1 MKKDTLIESQ
11 LQEETTAFKKTLDEM
26 IQSGVQQI
34 LALAL
39 EAEVQEYLDRYQK
52 VINERGHR
60 LAVRNGSMP
69 ERTILSSVGP
79 ITIRQPRVDDRQL
92 RASLGVEGFSSEI
105 LPKYLRRTPSLNNLV
120 PALYLRGISTQDF
133 PTALSA
139 ILGDKAKS
147 LSANTVVRLKE
158 KWETEYKQWT
168 RRDLSDKHYVYI
180 WADGVYFNVRLKGTS
195 PCILVI
201 IGADEYGRK
210 ELLAVKEGLRES
222 ELSWKELLLELKDQG
237 LEKGPK
243 LAIADGA
250 LGFWKAL
257 SQVYPQS
264 REQRCWV
271 HKTANILDKMPKSVQ
286 TNAKQLIHEMYM
298 TDTKEKALITYH
310 RFIKTYEDKYP
321 RTVKCLAKDY
331 DQLFT
336 FYDFPAAHWQHI
348 RTTNPIEST
357 FATVRL
363 RTRRTKGCG
372 SSQATLTM
380 VFKLAKEAEKRWRR
394 LRGYKWIPF
403 VVMGEKFIDG
413 EPENQELLKLAA

>member
-1 MKKDTLIESQ
+1 
-11 LQEETTAFKKTLDEM
+11 
-26 IQSGVQQI
+26 
-34 LALAL
+34 
-39 EAEVQEYLDRYQK
+39 
-52 VINERGHR
+52 
-60 LAVRNGSMP
+60 
-69 ERTILSSVGP
+69 
-79 ITIRQPRVDDRQL
+79 
-92 RASLGVEGFSSEI
+92 
-105 LPKYLRRTPSLNNLV
+105 
-120 PALYLRGISTQDF
+120 LRGISTQDF
-133 PTALSA
+133 PVALSA
-139 ILGDKAKS
+139 ILGDKAKG

-158 KWETEYKQWT
+158 EWETEYKQWAK
-168 RRDLSDKHYVYI
+168 RDLSDKHYVYI
-180 WADGVYFNVRLKGTS
+180 WADGVYFNVRLKDAS

-237 LEKGPK
+237 LKAGPE

-257 SQVYPQS
+257 PQVFPKS

-298 TDTKEKALITYH
+298 TDTKEKALIAYY
-310 RFIKTYEDKYP
+310 RFSKTYEDKYP
-321 RTVKCLAKDY
+321 RAVKCLAKDY

-380 VFKLAKEAEKRWRR
+380 VFKLACEAEKRWRR

-413 EPENQELLKLAA
+413 EPENKELLMLAA

>member
-1 MKKDTLIESQ
+1 MKKDTLTKSQ
-11 LQEETTAFKKTLDEM
+11 LQEETTTLKKTLDEI

-79 ITIRQPRVDDRQL
+79 ISIRQPRVDDRQL
-92 RASLGVEGFSSEI
+92 RVRPDVDGFSSEI
-105 LPKYLRRTPSLNNLV
+105 LPKYLRRTPSLDNLI

-158 KWETEYKQWT
+158 KWETEYKAWA
-168 RRDLSDKHYVYI
+168 RRDLSGKHYAYI
-180 WADGVYFNVRLKGTS
+180 WADGIYFNVRLKDVS

-201 IGADEYGRK
+201 IGANEYGQK
-210 ELLAVKEGLRES
+210 ELLAVKEGFRES

-237 LEKGPK
+237 LEAGPE

-257 SQVYPQS
+257 PQVFPKS

-286 TNAKQLIHEMYM
+286 ANSKRLIHEMYM
-298 TDTKEKALITYH
+298 AETKENALTAYH
-310 RFIKTYEDKYP
+310 RFIKTYEGKYP
-321 RTVKCLAKDY
+321 KAVKCLEKNY

-336 FYDFPAAHWQHI
+336 FYDFPAMHWQHI

-380 VFKLAKEAEKRWRR
+380 VFKLVKEAEKRWRR

-403 VVMGEKFIDG
+403 VVSGEKFIDG

>member
-1 MKKDTLIESQ
+1 MKKDTLTKSELQAETTTFKESLDEIIRNGAQQLLAAAIES
-11 LQEETTAFKKTLDEM
+11 
-26 IQSGVQQI
+26 
-34 LALAL
+34 
-39 EAEVQEYLDRYQK
+39 EVQEYIEHYKNCKDE
-52 VINERGHR
+52 NGHR
-60 LAVRNGSMP
+60 MAVRNGSMP
-69 ERTILSSVGP
+69 ERTIMSSVGP
-79 ITIRQPRVDDRQL
+79 IVIRQPRVDDRKL
-92 RASLGVEGFSSEI
+92 RSRFDVDGFTSEI
-105 LPKYLRRTPSLNNLV
+105 LPRYLRRTPSLDNLI

-133 PTALSA
+133 PAALSG
-139 ILGDKAKS
+139 ILGDKAKG

-158 KWETEYKQWT
+158 EWETEYKQWA
-168 RRDLSDKHYVYI
+168 RRDLSDKRYVYI
-180 WADGVYFNVRLKGTS
+180 WADGVYFNVRLKGVS
-195 PCILVI
+195 SCILVI
-201 IGADEYGRK
+201 IGADECGRK

-237 LEKGPK
+237 LEAGPK

-257 SQVYPQS
+257 PQIFPKS

-271 HKTANILDKMPKSVQ
+271 HKTANILDKLPKSVQ
-286 TNAKQLIHEMYM
+286 TNAKRLIHEMYM
-298 TDTKEKALITYH
+298 TETKEKALKAYK

-321 RTVKCLAKDY
+321 RAVQCLVKDY

-336 FYDFPAAHWQHI
+336 FYDFPASHWQHI

-372 SSQATLTM
+372 SSRATLSM

-403 VVMGEKFIDG
+403 VVSGEKFIDG
-413 EPENQELLKLAA
+413 EPENKELLKLAA

>member
-1 MKKDTLIESQ
+1 MKKDTLTKSQ
-11 LQEETTAFKKTLDEM
+11 LQEETTTFKKTLDEM

-79 ITIRQPRVDDRQL
+79 ISIRQPRVDDRQL
-92 RASLGVEGFSSEI
+92 RVRPDVDGFSSEI
-105 LPKYLRRTPSLNNLV
+105 LPKYLRRTPSLDNLI

-158 KWETEYKQWT
+158 KWEKEYKAWA
-168 RRDLSDKHYVYI
+168 RRDLSGKHYVYI
-180 WADGVYFNVRLKGTS
+180 WADGIYFNVRLKDVS

-201 IGADEYGRK
+201 IGADEYGQK
-210 ELLAVKEGLRES
+210 ELLAVKEGFRES

-237 LEKGPK
+237 LEAGPE

-257 SQVYPQS
+257 PQVYPQS

-286 TNAKQLIHEMYM
+286 ANSKRLIHEMYM
-298 TDTKEKALITYH
+298 AETKENALTAYH
-310 RFIKTYEDKYP
+310 RFIKTYEGKYP
-321 RTVKCLAKDY
+321 KAVKCLEKNY

-336 FYDFPAAHWQHI
+336 FYDFPAMHWQHI

-372 SSQATLTM
+372 SSQATLAM
-380 VFKLAKEAEKRWRR
+380 VFKLVKEAEKRWRR

-403 VVMGEKFIDG
+403 VVSGEKFIDG

>member
-1 MKKDTLIESQ
+1 MKKDTLTKSE
-11 LQEETTAFKKTLDEM
+11 LQEETTTFKESLDEIIRNGAQKLLAAA
-26 IQSGVQQI
+26 IQ
-34 LALAL
+34 
-39 EAEVQEYLDRYQK
+39 AEVQKYLDGYQSETD
-52 VINERGHR
+52 ERGHR
-60 LAVRNGSMP
+60 LAVRNGTMP

-79 ITIRQPRVDDRQL
+79 LSVRQPRVDDRQL
-92 RASLGVEGFSSEI
+92 RARLGVDGFSSEI
-105 LPKYLRRTPSLNNLV
+105 LPKYLRRTPSLDNLV

-158 KWETEYKQWT
+158 KWETEYKQWAK
-168 RRDLSDKHYVYI
+168 RDLSGKHYAYI
-180 WADGVYFNVRLKGTS
+180 WADGIYFNVRLKDVS

-201 IGADEYGRK
+201 IGADEYGQK
-210 ELLAVKEGLRES
+210 ELLAVKEGFRES

-237 LEKGPK
+237 LEAGPE

-257 SQVYPQS
+257 PQVYPQS

-271 HKTANILDKMPKSVQ
+271 HKTANILDKMPKSAH
-286 TNAKQLIHEMYM
+286 TSAKRLVHEMYM
-298 TDTKEKALITYH
+298 AETKEKALTAYQ
-310 RFIKTYEDKYP
+310 RFIKTYEGKYP
-321 RTVKCLAKDY
+321 KAVKCLEKNY

-380 VFKLAKEAEKRWRR
+380 VFKLVKEAEKRWRR

-403 VVMGEKFIDG
+403 VVSGEKFIDG

>member
-1 MKKDTLIESQ
+1 MKKGNTTKSE
-11 LQEETTAFKKTLDEM
+11 LQAETTTFNKSLDE
-26 IQSGVQQI
+26 IIRNGAQQI
-34 LALAL
+34 LAAAI
-39 EAEVQEYLDRYQK
+39 ENEVQEYLDRYKNHRDEQ
-52 VINERGHR
+52 GHR

-69 ERTILSSVGP
+69 ERTILSSSGP
-79 ITIRQPRVDDRQL
+79 ITIRQPRVDDRKL
-92 RASLGVEGFSSEI
+92 RQEHGVEGFTSEI
-105 LPKYLRRTPSLNNLV
+105 LPKYLRRTPSLNNLI
-120 PALYLRGISTQDF
+120 PALYLKGISTQDF
-133 PTALSA
+133 PAALSA
-139 ILGDKAKS
+139 ILGDKVKG

-158 KWETEYKQWT
+158 EWESEYKQWA
-168 RRDLSDKHYVYI
+168 RRDLSGKHYVYI
-180 WADGVYFNVRLKGTS
+180 WADGVYFNVRLKGVN

-210 ELLAVKEGLRES
+210 ELLAVKEGFRES

-237 LEKGPK
+237 LEMGPK

-257 SQVYPQS
+257 PQVYPES

-271 HKTANILDKMPKSVQ
+271 HKTANILDKLPKSAQ
-286 TNAKQLIHEMYM
+286 TNAKSLIHEMYM
-298 TDTKEKALITYH
+298 AETKENALIAYH
-310 RFIKTYEDKYP
+310 RFIKIYEDKYP
-321 RTVKCLAKDY
+321 KVVNCLVKDY

-336 FYDFPAAHWQHI
+336 FYDFPDSHWQHI

-403 VVMGEKFIDG
+403 VIKGEKFVNG
-413 EPENQELLKLAA
+413 EPENQELFKLAA

>member
-1 MKKDTLIESQ
+1 MNKDTLPKSQ
-11 LQEETTAFKKTLDEM
+11 GQEETTTFKEILDEIIRNGAQKM
-26 IQSGVQQI
+26 
-34 LALAL
+34 LALAI
-39 EAEVQEYLDRYQK
+39 EAEVQEYLDRYQ
-52 VINERGHR
+52 NMTDERGHR

-79 ITIRQPRVDDRQL
+79 IPVRQPRVDDRKL
-92 RASLGVEGFSSEI
+92 RARLGVDGFSSKI
-105 LPKYLRRTPSLNNLV
+105 LPKYLRRTPSLDNLV

-133 PTALSA
+133 PAALAA
-139 ILGDKAKS
+139 ILGDKAKG

-158 KWETEYKQWT
+158 EWETEYKHWAK
-168 RRDLSDKHYVYI
+168 RDLSGKHYVYI
-180 WADGVYFNVRLKGTS
+180 WADGIYFNVRLKDVS

-201 IGADEYGRK
+201 IGADESGRK
-210 ELLAVKEGLRES
+210 ELLAVKEGYRES
-222 ELSWKELLLELKDQG
+222 ELSWKALLLELKDQG
-237 LEKGPK
+237 LEIGPE

-257 SQVYPQS
+257 PQIYPQS

-271 HKTANILDKMPKSVQ
+271 HKTANILDKMAKSVQ
-286 TNAKQLIHEMYM
+286 KSAKHLIHEMYM
-298 TDTKEKALITYH
+298 SETKEKALKAYQ

-321 RTVKCLAKDY
+321 QAVKCLKKDY

-372 SSQATLTM
+372 SVPATLTM
-380 VFKLAKEAEKRWRR
+380 VFKLATEAEKRWRR

-403 VVMGEKFIDG
+403 VVSGEKFIDG
-413 EPENQELLKLAA
+413 EPENQDLLKLAA

>member
-1 MKKDTLIESQ
+1 MKKDTLTKSE
-11 LQEETTAFKKTLDEM
+11 LQAETTTFKESLDE
-26 IQSGVQQI
+26 IIRNGVQQI
-34 LALAL
+34 LAAAI
-39 EAEVQEYLDRYQK
+39 EAEVQVY
-52 VINERGHR
+52 IERQQNHRDEKGHR

-69 ERTILSSVGP
+69 ERTIMSSAGP
-79 ITIRQPRVDDRQL
+79 ITIRQPRVDDRKL
-92 RASLGVEGFSSEI
+92 RARLDVDGFSSEI
-105 LPKYLRRTPSLNNLV
+105 LPKYLRRTPSLDNLI

-139 ILGDKAKS
+139 ILGDNAKG

-158 KWETEYKQWT
+158 EWETEYKQWAK
-168 RRDLSDKHYVYI
+168 RDLSDKHYVYI
-180 WADGVYFNVRLKGTS
+180 WADGIYFNVRLKDAS

-201 IGADEYGRK
+201 IGADEYGQK

-222 ELSWKELLLELKDQG
+222 ELSWKELLLELKDHG
-237 LEKGPK
+237 LKAGPE

-257 SQVYPQS
+257 PQIYPRS

-286 TNAKQLIHEMYM
+286 TNAKRLIHEMYM
-298 TDTKEKALITYH
+298 TETKEKALKAYK

-321 RTVKCLAKDY
+321 RAVQCLVKDY

-336 FYDFPAAHWQHI
+336 FYDFPASHWQHI

-372 SSQATLTM
+372 SSRATLSM

-403 VVMGEKFIDG
+403 VVSGEKFIDG
-413 EPENQELLKLAA
+413 EPENKDLSKLAA

>member
-1 MKKDTLIESQ
+1 MRKDTITKSE
-11 LQEETTAFKKTLDEM
+11 LQAETTTFNKNLDE
-26 IQSGVQQI
+26 IIRNGAQQI
-34 LALAL
+34 LSAAI
-39 EAEVQEYLDRYQK
+39 EAEVQEYLGRYKNLRDAQ
-52 VINERGHR
+52 GHR

-69 ERTILSSVGP
+69 ERTILSSAGP
-79 ITIRQPRVDDRQL
+79 ILIRQPRVDDRKL
-92 RASLGVEGFSSEI
+92 RKELGVEGFSSEL
-105 LPKYLRRTPSLNNLV
+105 LPKYLRRTASLDNLI
-120 PALYLRGISTQDF
+120 PALYLKGISTQDF
-133 PTALSA
+133 PAALSA
-139 ILGDKAKS
+139 ILGDKVKG
-147 LSANTVVRLKE
+147 LSANTVVRLKAE
-158 KWETEYKQWT
+158 WESEYKQWA
-168 RRDLSDKHYVYI
+168 RRDLSGKRYVYI
-180 WADGVYFNVRLKGTS
+180 WADGVYFNVRLKGVS

-237 LEKGPK
+237 LEMGPK

-257 SQVYPQS
+257 PQVYPES

-271 HKTANILDKMPKSVQ
+271 HKTANILDKLPKSAQ
-286 TNAKQLIHEMYM
+286 TNAKPLIHEMYM
-298 TDTKEKALITYH
+298 AETKENALIAYH
-310 RFIKTYEDKYP
+310 RFIKTYEDKFP
-321 RTVKCLAKDY
+321 RAVECLVKDY

-372 SSQATLTM
+372 SSLATLTM

-403 VVMGEKFIDG
+403 VVKGEKFVDG
-413 EPENQELLKLAA
+413 VPENEDLLKLAA

>member
-1 MKKDTLIESQ
+1 MKKDTLTRSE
-11 LQEETTAFKKTLDEM
+11 LQAETTTFKESLDDIIRNGAQQLLAAA
-26 IQSGVQQI
+26 IQS
-34 LALAL
+34 
-39 EAEVQEYLDRYQK
+39 EVQEYIDRYQ
-52 VINERGHR
+52 NYQDENGHR

-69 ERTILSSVGP
+69 ERTIMSSAGP
-79 ITIRQPRVDDRQL
+79 IVIRQPRVDDRKLRRQL
-92 RASLGVEGFSSEI
+92 DVDGFTSEI
-105 LPKYLRRTPSLNNLV
+105 LPKYLRRTPSLDNLI

-133 PTALSA
+133 PVALSA
-139 ILGDKAKS
+139 ILGDKAKG

-158 KWETEYKQWT
+158 EWETEYKQWA

-180 WADGVYFNVRLKGTS
+180 WADGVYFNVRLKGVS
-195 PCILVI
+195 SCILVI
-201 IGADEYGRK
+201 IGADECGRK

-257 SQVYPQS
+257 PQVYPQS

-271 HKTANILDKMPKSVQ
+271 HKTANILDKMPKSIQ

-298 TDTKEKALITYH
+298 IDTKEKALIAYH
-310 RFIKTYEDKYP
+310 RFIKIYEDKYP
-321 RTVKCLAKDY
+321 RAVKCLTKDY

-403 VVMGEKFIDG
+403 VVKGEKFIDG
-413 EPENQELLKLAA
+413 EPENKELLKLAA